1 MDDSWGHTKQKR
13 TMYKINQSLNSIHRL
28 EQKSFSSLGFR
39 ERDHLQEWIAKQPDV
54 LGEDLLIIQK
64 EFSGFD
70 DTQERLDLLAMDKQ
84 GALVI
89 IENKLDDS
97 GKDVTWQAMK
107 YASYCSGLSKANITK
122 IYQQYLNINEPD
134 ANAEERI
141 SDFMDGQDFE
151 ELVLNKGVS
160 QRIILI
166 AAKFRKEVTSPV
178 LWLMNFKVR
187 LQCFRV
193 TPFAMGEELFLNV
206 EQIIPTQDA
215 EDYMIGLAEKAQD
228 DIESQV
234 EQKTR
239 HVLRKEFWTRL
250 IPAMNA
256 TNTNLYRNI
265 NPGIYHWIGAGT
277 GVRGVGLNFAIAKRY
292 ARAELYIDRGEK
304 EENEFIFDKLLSM
317 KDQIESEFGD
327 PLEWERLDT
336 KRGCRIKAE
345 SPGNVF
351 DRDQWGNMISFMTDV
366 MYRLELAIKEPL
378 KQVGEQLKNPSTVA

>member
-1 MDDSWGHTKQKR
+1 
-13 TMYKINQSLNSIHRL
+13 MYKINKSSNSIQRL

-54 LGEDLLIIQK
+54 LGEDFLIIQK

-70 DTQERLDLLAMDKQ
+70 DTQERLDLLALDKQ

-97 GKDVTWQAMK
+97 GKDVTWQALK

-122 IYQQYLNINEPD
+122 IYQQFLDVTEPG

-151 ELVLNKGVS
+151 EIVLNKGVS

-166 AAKFRKEVTSPV
+166 AAKFRKEVTSTV

-187 LQCFRV
+187 LQCFRA

-215 EDYMIGLAEKAQD
+215 EDYMIGMAEKAQD
-228 DIESQV
+228 DIESQT
-234 EQKTR
+234 ELKNR
-239 HVLRKEFWTRL
+239 HIVRREFWTQL
-250 IPAMNA
+250 IQAMNA
-256 TNTNLYRNI
+256 TQSTLYQNI
-265 NPGIYHWIGAGT
+265 SPGIANWIGAGS
-277 GVRGVGLNFAIAKRY
+277 GVRGVGFHFAAAKHY
-292 ARAELYIDRGEK
+292 GRAELYINRRNK
-304 EENEFIFDKLLSM
+304 EENEFIFDQLIEK
-317 KDQIESEFGD
+317 KVQIESAFGE
-327 PLEWERLDT
+327 PLEWERLEG
-336 KRGCRIKAE
+336 KQACRIKAE
-345 SPGNVF
+345 TPGNVF
-351 DRDQWGNMISFMTDV
+351 NRERWRDMTGFMTDA
-366 MYRLELAIKEPL
+366 MCRLEIAIKEPL
-378 KQVGEQLKNPSTVA
+378 QHVGERVKNGEVVA